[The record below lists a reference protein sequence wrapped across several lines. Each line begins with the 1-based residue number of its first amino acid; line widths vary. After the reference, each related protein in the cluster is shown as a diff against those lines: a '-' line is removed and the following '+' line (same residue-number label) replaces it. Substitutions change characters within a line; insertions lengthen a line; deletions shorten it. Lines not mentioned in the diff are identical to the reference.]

1 MRTPRTLL
9 ALATIAA
16 LASMSGCA
24 IIVSPNDG
32 DVRMHS
38 VFSDS
43 AVEGDG
49 IAARDQRQVA
59 AHGVLDV
66 SGSMLVEVQV
76 RPGQAPS
83 LLVEADGNLL
93 PYIRTEAQG
102 NTLKIANERQLRSRT
117 PVRIVYTTPRLTEVR
132 ATGSGQVVVRDLNG
146 APLEVRKSGS
156 GQVRLAGRVDSLH
169 ARVSGSGVL
178 DAGELRSASADLSLA
193 GSGRMN
199 IGEIRGDYLR
209 ASVAGSG
216 VLQAGGAVRSLNA
229 RVAGS
234 GSLDLAGLSTQDAD
248 LAADGSGGIRATVKQ
263 SLVAHGG
270 GSGGIRVYGHPAQ
283 RSVTGRNVH
292 LLD

>member
-1 MRTPRTLL
+1 MRTPHALL
-9 ALATIAA
+9 AIAA
-16 LASMSGCA
+16 LTAVASLSGCA
-24 IIVSPNDG
+24 IIVTPNDG
-32 DVRMHS
+32 EVRS
-38 VFSDS
+38 YTVFGNS
-43 AVEGDG
+43 VEGDG

-66 SGSMLVEVQV
+66 SGSMQVEVRV
-76 RPGQAPS
+76 GQAPS

-102 NTLKIANERQLRSRT
+102 NTLKIANERQLRSKT

-132 ATGSGQVVVRDLNG
+132 AAGSGQVVVRDLNG

-156 GQVRLAGRVDSLH
+156 GRVALAGKVDSLH

-199 IGEIRGDYLR
+199 IGEIRGDYVR

-234 GSLDLAGLSTQDAD
+234 GSVDLAALATQDAD

>member
-1 MRTPRTLL
+1 MRLI

-16 LASMSGCA
+16 AVASLGGCA

-32 DVRMHS
+32 DVRMHT

-43 AVEGDG
+43 TVEGDG
-49 IAARDQRQVA
+49 VAARDQRQVA
-59 AHGVLDV
+59 ALGELDV
-66 SGSMLVEVQV
+66 SGSMQVEVRV
-76 RPGQAPS
+76 GQAPS

-93 PYIRTEAQG
+93 PYIRTEARG
-102 NTLKIANERQLRSRT
+102 NTLRIANERQLRSKT
-117 PVRIVYTTPRLTEVR
+117 PVRIVYTTPRLSQVH
-132 ATGSGQVVVRDLNG
+132 ASGSGQVVVRDLNG

-156 GQVRLAGRVDSLH
+156 GQVRLAGKVDSLH

-178 DAGELRSASADLSLA
+178 DAGELRSASADLGLS

-199 IGEIRGDYLR
+199 IGEIRGDYVR

-234 GSLDLAGLSTQDAD
+234 GSLDLASLSTQDAD
-248 LAADGSGGIRATVKQ
+248 LAADGSGGICATVKQ
-263 SLVAHGG
+263 SLIAHGG

-283 RSVTGRNVH
+283 RSVSGRNVH

>member
-1 MRTPRTLL
+1 MRLI

-16 LASMSGCA
+16 AVASLSGCA

-32 DVRMHS
+32 DVRMRT
-38 VFSDS
+38 VFSDN
-43 AVEGDG
+43 ALEGDG

-102 NTLKIANERQLRSRT
+102 NTLKISNERQLRSKT
-117 PVRIVYTTPRLTEVR
+117 PVLIVYTTPRLTEVR
-132 ATGSGQVVVRDLNG
+132 AGGSGQVVVRDLNG

-156 GQVRLAGRVDSLH
+156 GTVALSGKVDSLH

-178 DAGELRSASADLSLA
+178 DAGQLRSASADLSLA

-199 IGEIRGDYLR
+199 IGEIRGDYVR

-234 GSLDLAGLSTQDAD
+234 GSVDLAALSTQDAD

>member
-1 MRTPRTLL
+1 MRSLI

-16 LASMSGCA
+16 VASLGGCA

-32 DVRMHS
+32 DVRMHT

-43 AVEGDG
+43 TVEGDG

-59 AHGVLDV
+59 ALGELEV
-66 SGSMLVEVQV
+66 SGSMQVEVRV
-76 RPGQAPS
+76 GPAPS
-83 LLVEADGNLL
+83 LLVESDGNLL
-93 PYIRTEAQG
+93 PYIRTETRG
-102 NTLKIANERQLRSRT
+102 NTLQISNERHLRSKT
-117 PVRIVYTTPRLTEVR
+117 PVRIVYTTPRLSEVR
-132 ATGSGQVVVRDLNG
+132 ASGSGQVFVRDLNG

-156 GQVRLAGRVDSLH
+156 GRVALAGKVDSLH

-178 DAGELRSASADLSLA
+178 DAADLHSASADLGLS

-199 IGEIRGDYLR
+199 VGEIRGDYAR
-209 ASVAGSG
+209 VSVAGSG
-216 VLQAGGAVRSLNA
+216 VLQAAGAVRSLNA

-234 GSLDLAGLSTQDAD
+234 GSLDLAALSTQDAD

-263 SLVAHGG
+263 SLIAHGG

>member
-1 MRTPRTLL
+1 MRSPRTLL
-9 ALATIAA
+9 ALASLATAAA
-16 LASMSGCA
+16 LGGCA
-24 IIVSPNDG
+24 IIVAPNDG
-32 DVRMHS
+32 DVRMHT

-43 AVEGDG
+43 TVEGDG
-49 IAARDQRQVA
+49 VAARDQRQVA
-59 AHGVLDV
+59 ALGELEV
-66 SGSMLVEVQV
+66 SGAMQVEVRV
-76 RPGQAPS
+76 GPAPS
-83 LLVEADGNLL
+83 LLVESDGNLL
-93 PYIRTEAQG
+93 PYIRTEARG
-102 NTLKIANERQLRSRT
+102 NTLKIANDRPLRSKT
-117 PVRIVYTTPRLTEVR
+117 PVRVVYTTPRLSEVR
-132 ATGSGQVVVRDLNG
+132 ASGSGQVIVRDLNG

-156 GQVRLAGRVDSLH
+156 GRVALAGTVDSLH

-178 DAGELRSASADLSLA
+178 DAGELRSASADLGLS

-199 IGEIRGDYLR
+199 VGEIRGDYARLK
-209 ASVAGSG
+209 VDGSG

-234 GSLDLAGLSTQDAD
+234 GNLDLAGLSSQDAD

-263 SLVAHGG
+263 SLIAHGG

>member
-1 MRTPRTLL
+1 MRTPRALL
-9 ALATIAA
+9 ALAAIAA
-16 LASMSGCA
+16 LASLGGCA

-32 DVRMHS
+32 DVRMRT

-59 AHGVLDV
+59 AHGELEV
-66 SGSMLVEVQV
+66 SGSMQVEVRV
-76 RPGQAPS
+76 GPAPS

-93 PYIRTEAQG
+93 PHIRTEASG
-102 NTLKIANERQLRSRT
+102 NTLKIANERSLRSKT

-132 ATGSGQVVVRDLNG
+132 ASGSGQVVVSGLDG
-146 APLEVRKSGS
+146 APLAVRKSGS
-156 GQVRLAGRVDSLH
+156 GQVRLAGRVDSLQ

-199 IGEIRGDYLR
+199 IGEIRGDYAR
-209 ASVAGSG
+209 VSVAGSG
-216 VLQAGGAVRSLNA
+216 VLQAGGVVRSLNA

-234 GSLDLAGLSTQDAD
+234 GSVDLAGLSTQDAD

-263 SLVAHGG
+263 SLIAHGG
-270 GSGGIRVYGHPAQ
+270 GSGGIRVYGHPAKS
-283 RSVTGRNVH
+283 SVTGRNVH

>member
-1 MRTPRTLL
+1 MLRTL
-9 ALATIAA
+9 IA
-16 LASMSGCA
+16 LASVAALSGCA
-24 IIVSPNDG
+24 IIVTPNDG
-32 DVRMHS
+32 DVRMRT

-43 AVEGDG
+43 TVEGDG

-59 AHGVLDV
+59 AHGELEV
-66 SGSMLVEVQV
+66 SGSMQV
-76 RPGQAPS
+76 DVRVGPAPS

-93 PYIRTEAQG
+93 PYIRTEAHG
-102 NTLKIANERQLRSRT
+102 NTLKIVNERNLRSKT

-132 ATGSGQVVVRDLNG
+132 ASGSGQVSVRDLDG
-146 APLEVRKSGS
+146 APLALRKSGS
-156 GQVRLAGRVDSLH
+156 GQVRLAGKVDSLQ

-178 DAGELRSASADLSLA
+178 EAGELRSASADLSLA
-193 GSGRMN
+193 GSGRMH
-199 IGEIRGDYLR
+199 IGEIRGDYAR
-209 ASVAGSG
+209 VSVAGSG
-216 VLQAGGAVRSLNA
+216 MLQAGGAVRSLNA

-270 GSGGIRVYGHPAQ
+270 GSGGIRVYGQPAQ
-283 RSVTGRNVH
+283 RSITGRGVH

>member
-1 MRTPRTLL
+1 MRLI

-16 LASMSGCA
+16 AVASLSGCA

-32 DVRMHS
+32 DVRMRT
-38 VFSDS
+38 VFSDN

-49 IAARDQRQVA
+49 VAARDQRQVA
-59 AHGVLDV
+59 AHGVLEV
-66 SGSMLVEVQV
+66 SGSMQVEVRV
-76 RPGQAPS
+76 GQAPS

-102 NTLKIANERQLRSRT
+102 NTLKISNERQLRSRT

-132 ATGSGQVVVRDLNG
+132 AGGSGQVVVRDLNG

-156 GQVRLAGRVDSLH
+156 GTVALSGKVDSLH

-178 DAGELRSASADLSLA
+178 DAGQLRSASADLSLA
-193 GSGRMN
+193 GSGRMSV
-199 IGEIRGDYLR
+199 GEIRGDYVR

-234 GSLDLAGLSTQDAD
+234 GSVDLAALSTQDAD

>member
-1 MRTPRTLL
+1 MRTLL
-9 ALATIAA
+9 ALVSIAA
-16 LASMSGCA
+16 VASLGGCA
-24 IIVSPNDG
+24 IIVAPNDG

-38 VFSDS
+38 VFSGS

-59 AHGVLDV
+59 ALGQLEV
-66 SGSMLVEVQV
+66 SGSMQVEVRV
-76 RPGQAPS
+76 GQAPS
-83 LLVEADGNLL
+83 LLVEADANLL
-93 PYIRTEAQG
+93 PYIRTEARG
-102 NTLKIANERQLRSRT
+102 NTLTIANERQLRSKT

-132 ATGSGQVVVRDLNG
+132 ATGSGQVLVRDLNG
-146 APLEVRKSGS
+146 APLEVSKSGS
-156 GQVRLAGRVDSLH
+156 GQVGLAGKVGSLH
-169 ARVSGSGVL
+169 ARMSGSGVL
-178 DAGELRSASADLSLA
+178 DAGELSSASADLGLS

-199 IGEIRGDYLR
+199 IGEIRGDYAR
-209 ASVAGSG
+209 VSVAGSG
-216 VLQAGGAVRSLNA
+216 VLQAGGVVRSLNA

-234 GSLDLAGLSTQDAD
+234 GSLDLASLSTQDAD

-283 RSVTGRNVH
+283 RSISGRNVH

>member
-1 MRTPRTLL
+1 MRLI

-16 LASMSGCA
+16 AVAALSGCA

-32 DVRMHS
+32 DVRMRT

-49 IAARDQRQVA
+49 VAARDQRQVA

-66 SGSMLVEVQV
+66 SGSMQVEVQV
-76 RPGQAPS
+76 RPGQAPT

-102 NTLKIANERQLRSRT
+102 NTLKIANERQLRSKT

-132 ATGSGQVVVRDLNG
+132 AAGSGQVVVRDLDG

-156 GQVRLAGRVDSLH
+156 GQVRLSGRVDSLH

-178 DAGELRSASADLSLA
+178 DAGALKSASADLSLA

-234 GSLDLAGLSTQDAD
+234 GSVDLAALSTQDAD

>member
-1 MRTPRTLL
+1 MRTLI
-9 ALATIAA
+9 ALATLTAV
-16 LASMSGCA
+16 ASLSGCA

-32 DVRMHS
+32 DVRMHT
-38 VFSDS
+38 VFSDG

-66 SGSMLVEVQV
+66 SGSMQVEVRV

-93 PYIRTEAQG
+93 PYIRTEARG
-102 NTLKIANERQLRSRT
+102 NTLRIANERQLRSKT
-117 PVRIVYTTPRLTEVR
+117 PVRIVYTTQRLTEVR
-132 ATGSGQVVVRDLNG
+132 ATGSGQVRVRDLDG

-156 GQVRLAGRVDSLH
+156 GMVALAGKVDSLH

-178 DAGELRSASADLSLA
+178 EAAELKSASADLSLA
-193 GSGRMN
+193 GSGRMH

-234 GSLDLAGLSTQDAD
+234 GSVDLAALSTQEAD
-248 LAADGSGGIRATVKQ
+248 LVANGSGGIRATVKQ
-263 SLVAHGG
+263 SLVAHAG

-283 RSVTGRNVH
+283 RSVSGRNVH

>member
-1 MRTPRTLL
+1 MRLI

-16 LASMSGCA
+16 AVASLSGCA

-32 DVRMHS
+32 DVRMHT

-59 AHGVLDV
+59 ALGELEV
-66 SGSMLVEVQV
+66 SGAMQVEVRV
-76 RPGQAPS
+76 GQAPS

-93 PYIRTEAQG
+93 PYIRTEAHG
-102 NTLKIANERQLRSRT
+102 NTLKIFNERQLRSKA
-117 PVRIVYTTPRLTEVR
+117 PVRVVYTTPRLSQVH
-132 ATGSGQVVVRDLNG
+132 ASGSGQVVVRDLNG

-156 GQVRLAGRVDSLH
+156 GQVRLTGKVDSLH

-178 DAGELRSASADLSLA
+178 DAGELSSASADLGLS

-234 GSLDLAGLSTQDAD
+234 GSLDLAALSTQDAD
-248 LAADGSGGIRATVKQ
+248 LAADGSGGIRATVRQ
-263 SLVAHGG
+263 SLIAHGG

-283 RSVTGRNVH
+283 RSVSGRNVH
-292 LLD
+292 LID

>member
-9 ALATIAA
+9 AVASIAA
-16 LASMSGCA
+16 AASLGGCA

-32 DVRMHS
+32 DVRMHT

-43 AVEGDG
+43 TVEGDG

-59 AHGVLDV
+59 AHGELEV
-66 SGSMLVEVQV
+66 SGSMQVEVQV
-76 RPGQAPS
+76 RPGPAS

-93 PYIRTEAQG
+93 PYVRTEAHG
-102 NTLKIANERQLRSRT
+102 NTLKIFNERNLRSKT
-117 PVRIVYTTPRLTEVR
+117 PVRIVYTTSRLTEVR
-132 ATGSGQVVVRDLNG
+132 ASGSGQVAVRDLDG
-146 APLEVRKSGS
+146 APLAVRKSGS
-156 GQVRLAGRVDSLH
+156 GQVRLAGKVDSLQ

-178 DAGELRSASADLSLA
+178 DAADLRSASADLSLA
-193 GSGRMN
+193 GSGRMH
-199 IGEIRGDYLR
+199 IGEIRGDYVR

-234 GSLDLAGLSTQDAD
+234 GSVDLAKLLTQDAD

>member
-1 MRTPRTLL
+1 MRLI
-9 ALATIAA
+9 ALAAIAA
-16 LASMSGCA
+16 AVASLSGCA

-32 DVRMHS
+32 DVRMRS
-38 VFSDS
+38 VFSDG
-43 AVEGDG
+43 ALEGDG
-49 IAARDQRQVA
+49 VAARDQRQVA

-66 SGSMLVEVQV
+66 SGSMQVEVQV

-83 LLVEADGNLL
+83 LLVEADANLL

-102 NTLKIANERQLRSRT
+102 NTLKIANERQLRSKT

-132 ATGSGQVVVRDLNG
+132 AAGSGQVVVRDLNG

-156 GQVRLAGRVDSLH
+156 GTVALAGKVDSLH

-178 DAGELRSASADLSLA
+178 DAGELKSASADLSLA

-199 IGEIRGDYLR
+199 IGEIRGDYVR

-234 GSLDLAGLSTQDAD
+234 GSVDLAALSTQDAD

-270 GSGGIRVYGHPAQ
+270 GSGGIRVYGRPAQ

>member
-1 MRTPRTLL
+1 MRLI

-16 LASMSGCA
+16 AVASLSGCA

-32 DVRMHS
+32 DVRMHT

-43 AVEGDG
+43 TVEGDG
-49 IAARDQRQVA
+49 VAARDQRQVA
-59 AHGVLDV
+59 ALGELEV
-66 SGSMLVEVQV
+66 SGAMQVEVRV
-76 RPGQAPS
+76 GQAPS

-93 PYIRTEAQG
+93 PYIRTEAHG
-102 NTLKIANERQLRSRT
+102 NTLKIFNERQLRSKA
-117 PVRIVYTTPRLTEVR
+117 PVRVVYTTPRLSQVH
-132 ATGSGQVVVRDLNG
+132 ASGSGQVVVRDLNG

-156 GQVRLAGRVDSLH
+156 GQVRLTGKVDSLH

-178 DAGELRSASADLSLA
+178 DAGELSSASADLGLS

-234 GSLDLAGLSTQDAD
+234 GSLDLAALSTQDAD
-248 LAADGSGGIRATVKQ
+248 LAADGSGGIRATVRQ
-263 SLVAHGG
+263 SLIAHGG

-283 RSVTGRNVH
+283 RSVSGRNVH
-292 LLD
+292 LID

>member
-1 MRTPRTLL
+1 MRTPRALL
-9 ALATIAA
+9 ALAAIAA
-16 LASMSGCA
+16 LASLGGCA

-32 DVRMHS
+32 DVRMRT

-59 AHGVLDV
+59 AHGELEV
-66 SGSMLVEVQV
+66 SGSMQVEVRV
-76 RPGQAPS
+76 GPAPS

-93 PYIRTEAQG
+93 PYIRTEASG
-102 NTLKIANERQLRSRT
+102 NTLKIANERSLRSKT

-132 ATGSGQVVVRDLNG
+132 ASGSGQVVVSGLDG
-146 APLEVRKSGS
+146 APLAVRKSGS
-156 GQVRLAGRVDSLH
+156 GQVRLAGKVDSLQ

-199 IGEIRGDYLR
+199 VGEIRGDYAR
-209 ASVAGSG
+209 VSVAGSG

-234 GSLDLAGLSTQDAD
+234 GSVDLAGLSTQDAD

-263 SLVAHGG
+263 SLIAHGG
-270 GSGGIRVYGHPAQ
+270 GSGGIRVYGHPA
-283 RSVTGRNVH
+283 RSSVTGRNVH